1 MICLN
6 NLRQLKAKGEKITC
20 LTAYDA
26 SFAQLVDNAGIDIV
40 LVGDSLGMV
49 IQGNETTLPVTVD
62 DMIYHS
68 QQVHRGLKRALLMVD
83 MPFMSYTNPKM
94 ALETAARLM
103 GEAHAQVV
111 KLEGGVW
118 LVDTIKQL
126 TTYGIPVCAHLGL
139 TPQFIHKIS
148 GYRVQG
154 RNDVEAERIYEDAL
168 ALQAAGAELL
178 LLECVPSQLAAKITA
193 NLEIPVIGIGAG
205 SACDAQVLV
214 LYDILAITPGK
225 RPSFSKDFLAE
236 NGSISAAITA
246 FINAVKNGT
255 FPGTEHSF
263 K

>member
-6 NLRQLKAKGEKITC
+6 DLRQLKAKGEKITC

-26 SFAQLVDNAGIDIV
+26 SFAQLLDNAGIDIV

-49 IQGNETTLPVTVD
+49 IQGNDSTLPVTVD

-68 QQVHRGLKRALLMVD
+68 KQVHRGLKRALLMVD

-103 GEAHAQVV
+103 REAQIV

-118 LVDTIKQL
+118 LADTIKQL

-139 TPQFIHKIS
+139 TPQFVHKFS

-154 RNDVEAERIYEDAL
+154 RTDIEAERIYEDAL

-178 LLECVPSQLAAKITA
+178 LLECVPSKLAEKITA
-193 NLEIPVIGIGAG
+193 SLEIPVIGIGAG

-214 LYDILAITPGK
+214 LYDILGITPGK

-236 NGSISAAITA
+236 TGSISAAITA
-246 FINAVKNGT
+246 FIEAVKNGT